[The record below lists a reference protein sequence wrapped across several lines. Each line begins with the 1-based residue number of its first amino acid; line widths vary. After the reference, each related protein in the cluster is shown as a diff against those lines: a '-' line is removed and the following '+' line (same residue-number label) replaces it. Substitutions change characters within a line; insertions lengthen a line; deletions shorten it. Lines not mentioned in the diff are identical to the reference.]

1 MNGMQDT
8 GNDDESSLASHAA
21 CLSISPK
28 PIVALIDDEECFRK
42 SLVRS
47 IQAADY
53 KVQAFASAADFLGSR
68 AYEVAACVVS
78 DLRMPG
84 VNGLELQQ
92 MLLRKSAFLSV
103 LFLTGRGD
111 ILACVSAMK
120 AGAIDFLEK
129 PIRRNVLLEK
139 IGYAIELTNKSRT
152 AAAEIDK
159 LKIKYGRLTPRE
171 REVFALVSVGLLN
184 KQVAAQLGAS
194 EKTVKQHRGL
204 IMRKMEAD
212 SVADLVLMADRMGV
226 RPVNVNL
233 AEAKGK
239 LCDPERKLPF
249 YAEKAA

>member
-1 MNGMQDT
+1 MKGMQET
-8 GNDDESSLASHAA
+8 RNDDEISLASHAA

-47 IQAADY
+47 IQAAGY
-53 KVQAFASAADFLGSR
+53 KVEAFASAADFLGSSVC
-68 AYEVAACVVS
+68 EVVSCVVS
-78 DLRMPG
+78 DLRLPG
-84 VNGLELQQ
+84 INGLELQQ
-92 MLLRKSAFLSV
+92 MLLSKSAFLSV

-129 PIRRNVLLEK
+129 PIQRKVLLGK
-139 IGYAIELTNKSRT
+139 IEYAIELTNKSRT
-152 AAAEIDK
+152 AAAKIDK

-184 KQVAAQLGAS
+184 KQVAAQLRAS
-194 EKTVKQHRGL
+194 EKTVKQHRGT

-212 SVADLVLMADRMGV
+212 SFADLVLMADRIGV
-226 RPVNVNL
+226 RPVNAGF

-239 LCDPERKLPF
+239 LCHPAMEYGEARN
-249 YAEKAA
+249 